1 MTLRATRRGAF
12 AFFLLFAGAVTWPGL
27 LLGNRIEPRLFGL
40 PFVMV
45 WVAAWVL
52 GGGLVL
58 FLLDRAE
65 ERARQEPTASGGP
78 AGGSSPS
85 RNAPH
90 REGG

>member
-1 MTLRATRRGAF
+1 M
-12 AFFLLFAGAVTWPGL
+12 FFLLFAGAVTWPGL

-52 GGGLVL
+52 GSGLVL

-65 ERARQEPTASGGP
+65 ERARLGTNGSMGPGGKPSPTGGRAPSSG
-78 AGGSSPS
+78 
-85 RNAPH
+85 
-90 REGG
+90 EGT